1 MIAITF
7 WSFSATA
14 CRRAGGLSDNVRGRA
29 CHETDLGR
37 RNEGEE
43 ETETLNSREF
53 LQSVH
58 RDDSQ
63 PLGVRMRCAV
73 EALQYERPKLT
84 AVGSAVLDEQTLVI
98 CWIKPLRGVE
108 RAKRPPPKMI
118 DVTPH
123 PAEELKGPMARM
135 KRTV

>member
-1 MIAITF
+1 VTAITF

-43 ETETLNSREF
+43 ETETLNSLEF
-53 LQSVH
+53 LQSVY

-84 AVGSAVLDEQTLVI
+84 AVGSAVLDEQTFGDLLDKAI
-98 CWIKPLRGVE
+98 ARVE

-123 PAEELKGPMARM
+123 PAGELKGPMARM
-135 KRTV
+135 KRRV